1 MKNWKPI
8 LFSVCLALIL
18 SVTAFAADNVSFT
31 LLFPDG
37 TWLEKT
43 VSCPENASLWYASYS
58 DSGKMLESGR
68 ASVQNGKAVLTLT
81 QAAETVKAFALD
93 ADFKPLSPAALIT
106 GLSAYEQG
114 VYSFWDGDYAGA
126 VAAFTDA
133 IQEEDNAPL
142 SYVGRADAYIASGE
156 TAKNLAAAK
165 ADYEAALALDDTLS
179 EAYLGLADVYIRQE
193 KYEQAIDIL
202 LKGANGAR
210 ETEALTWKLDELDSG
225 TVWDSAGRIRLE
237 RAYDEN
243 NALIWSHQYS
253 YGEQDL
259 ALSITAYDANG
270 NLTSYI
276 DLKFDAD
283 GNPLIGFSFS
293 YEDGI
298 LHRLIFEYDNA
309 GNNVKT
315 TEYNEENRPLQR
327 NFFRYDERGNLIRE
341 DVYYWNEDT
350 GKLEADSYLQF
361 LYNEKEE
368 LIQREQYSSNDDLLA
383 YETWNYNAS
392 GRVREHC
399 VYSAESGEVELAW
412 REAYEYNG
420 RGDIILTTV
429 YDESGN
435 VSFIDMNQYDDYGS
449 LISVMRYD
457 ENGNLTSVMRYDGR
471 GRLMGREQYDENG
484 SLIES
489 ASYDKNGEP
498 LS

>member
-1 MKNWKPI
+1 
-8 LFSVCLALIL
+8 
-18 SVTAFAADNVSFT
+18 
-31 LLFPDG
+31 
-37 TWLEKT
+37 
-43 VSCPENASLWYASYS
+43 
-58 DSGKMLESGR
+58 MLESGR
-68 ASVQNGKAVLTLT
+68 APAQDGKAVVTLT

-93 ADFKPLSPAALIT
+93 GDFKPLSPAALII

-114 VYSFWDGDYAGA
+114 VYSLWDGDFAGA

-142 SYVGRADAYIASGE
+142 SYVGRANAYIASGE

-179 EAYLGLADVYIRQE
+179 EAYLGVADVYIRQE

-202 LKGANGAR
+202 LKGANKAR

-259 ALSITAYDANG
+259 PLSIAAYDAEG
-270 NLTSYI
+270 KLTSYI

-298 LHRLIFEYDNA
+298 LHRLIFEYDKA

-327 NFFRYDERGNLIRE
+327 NFFRYDERGYNIRM
-341 DVYYWNEDT
+341 DCYYWNEET
-350 GKLEADSYLQF
+350 GKLEPDDYFQ
-361 LYNEKEE
+361 YQYDEE
-368 LIQREQYSSNDDLLA
+368 GALIQSERYSSKGDLLD
-383 YETWNYNAS
+383 YETWTHNAS
-392 GRVREHC
+392 GQVREHC
-399 VYSAESGEVELAW
+399 VYSAESGEIELAW
-412 REAYEYNG
+412 RETYEYNG
-420 RGDIILTTV
+420 RGDCIITIS
-429 YDESGN
+429 YDESDN
-435 VSFIDMNQYDDYGS
+435 VSFIDVNQYDDYGR
-449 LISVMRYD
+449 LI
-457 ENGNLTSVMRYDGR
+457 SVMRYDGR

-484 SLIES
+484 SLTES
-489 ASYDKNGEP
+489 ASYDENGNLLP
-498 LS
+498 

>member
-1 MKNWKPI
+1 MKKF
-8 LFSVCLALIL
+8 LFSACLALVL
-18 SVTAFAADNVSFT
+18 SVTAFATDNVSFT

-68 ASVQNGKAVLTLT
+68 ASAQDGKAVLTLT

-93 ADFKPLSPAALIT
+93 DDFKPLSPAALIT
-106 GLSAYEQG
+106 GVSPYQQG
-114 VYSFWDGDYAGA
+114 VYSLWDGDFAGA

-179 EAYLGLADVYIRQE
+179 EAYLGIADVYIRQE

-202 LKGANGAR
+202 LRGANKAR

-225 TVWDSAGRIRLE
+225 TVWDSAGRVRME

-243 NALIWSHQYS
+243 NALIWSHRYS

-259 ALSITAYDANG
+259 PLSIAAYDANG
-270 NLTSYI
+270 TLTSYI

-298 LHRLIFEYDNA
+298 LHRLIFEYDKA
-309 GNNVKT
+309 GNCVKT

-341 DVYYWNEDT
+341 DAYYWNEDT
-350 GKLEADSYLQF
+350 GKLEANGYLQF
-361 LYNEKEE
+361 LYDEEEE
-368 LIQREQYSSNDDLLA
+368 LIQREQYSADDDLLA
-383 YETWNYNAS
+383 YETWNYNVS
-392 GRVREHC
+392 GQVKEYC

-412 REAYEYNG
+412 RETYEYNG

-435 VSFIDMNQYDDYGS
+435 VSFIDMNQYDDYGR

-471 GRLMGREQYDENG
+471 GRLMSCEQYDENG

-489 ASYDKNGEP
+489 ASYDENGDLLP
-498 LS
+498 